1 MKKAIRIALPLI
13 AIVLMMVVGCH
24 HNPATTVPAGAINQF
39 DATAYRILSDA
50 QAAIEFIKKDV
61 DAKTI
66 TLTDQQKAIFNQ
78 LIMHY
83 NTAEAAAQAYH
94 ANGNGQADT
103 STLTTALN
111 QVIADIAAV
120 STQIQGATTRQKTA
134 TAGGVQ

>member
-1 MKKAIRIALPLI
+1 
-13 AIVLMMVVGCH
+13 
-24 HNPATTVPAGAINQF
+24 
-39 DATAYRILSDA
+39 
-50 QAAIEFIKKDV
+50 V

-83 NTAEAAAQAYH
+83 NTAETAAQAYH

-103 STLTTALN
+103 GTLTTALN

-120 STQIQGATTRQKTA
+120 STQIQGTTTRQKTA